1 MSRARFARYGV
12 NKGAKEADS
21 AIPGA
26 TVAQPTF
33 LEGNRQ
39 ALIAVVPMSHTA
51 HIPSHRKP
59 RRSASKLALR
69 AGVAGG
75 VLGTIAVAGAAGPA
89 NAEPV
94 TETIEMPTLGSLD
107 TAGLASAV
115 AASAEAS
122 QQEALDQS
130 LESQENAALQKAA
143 KEAKKAKAEA
153 DRKAEAERAEKARA
167 EAEAKA
173 KAEQERLEAEAR
185 ASRDRERTQLRTTST
200 SDNSSSGSNA
210 SDSGSSTGSSDSGS
224 STGSSNNET
233 QAPSGSAASIVAFAR
248 AQVGDAY
255 VRGGTGPNSWDCSG
269 LVQAAYAQAGIDL
282 PRISYD
288 QSSMGTSVSLSNL
301 QPGDILYWG
310 SRSGSYHVAIYVG
323 GGKYVGAQNSST
335 GVVEHSLDWD
345 TPSGAVRIL

>member
-1 MSRARFARYGV
+1 
-12 NKGAKEADS
+12 
-21 AIPGA
+21 
-26 TVAQPTF
+26 
-33 LEGNRQ
+33 
-39 ALIAVVPMSHTA
+39 MSHTA

-94 TETIEMPTLGSLD
+94 TETIEMPTLGSLE
-107 TAGLASAV
+107 TGAGLASAV

-130 LESQENAALQKAA
+130 LQSQENLALQKAA
-143 KEAKKAKAEA
+143 QEAKKAKSEA
-153 DRKAEAERAEKARA
+153 DRKAAAEKAEKARLQA

-173 KAEQERLEAEAR
+173 EQERKDAQER
-185 ASRDRERTQLRTTST
+185 SSRTSQRTQLAST
-200 SDNSSSGSNA
+200 SAGDDGGSSTG
-210 SDSGSSTGSSDSGS
+210 GSSTGSDDSD
-224 STGSSNNET
+224 T
-233 QAPSGSAASIVAFAR
+233 QAPSGSAAAIVAFAR
-248 AQVGDAY
+248 AQVGDSY
-255 VRGGTGPNSWDCSG
+255 VTGGTGPNSWDCSG
-269 LVQAAYAQAGIDL
+269 LVQAAYRQAGIDL
-282 PRISYD
+282 PRISYE
-288 QSSMGTSVSLSNL
+288 QSSMGSSVSLSNL

-335 GVVEHSLDWD
+335 GVVERSLDWD
-345 TPSGAVRIL
+345 TPSGAVRLL

>member
-1 MSRARFARYGV
+1 
-12 NKGAKEADS
+12 
-21 AIPGA
+21 
-26 TVAQPTF
+26 
-33 LEGNRQ
+33 
-39 ALIAVVPMSHTA
+39 MSHTA

-107 TAGLASAV
+107 AAGGLASAV

-122 QQEALDQS
+122 QQEALDQNLQT
-130 LESQENAALQKAA
+130 LEDAALHKAA

-153 DRKAEAERAEKARA
+153 ERKAAAERAEKARL
-167 EAEAKA
+167 
-173 KAEQERLEAEAR
+173 KAEQERKEAAER
-185 ASRDRERTQLRTTST
+185 ASRDAARTQLSTTS
-200 SDNSSSGSNA
+200 SSN
-210 SDSGSSTGSSDSGS
+210 DSGSSSSDSGS
-224 STGSSNNET
+224 TASESGSSQT
-233 QAPSGSAASIVAFAR
+233 QAPTGSAAAIVAFAR
-248 AQVGDAY
+248 AQIGDAY
-255 VRGGTGPNSWDCSG
+255 VSGGTGPNSWDCSG
-269 LVQAAYAQAGIDL
+269 LVQAAYRAAGIDL
-282 PRISYD
+282 PRISYE
-288 QSSMGTSVSLSNL
+288 QSSMGTEVSLSNL

-323 GGKYVGAQNSST
+323 GGKYVGAQNPSS

>member
-1 MSRARFARYGV
+1 
-12 NKGAKEADS
+12 
-21 AIPGA
+21 
-26 TVAQPTF
+26 
-33 LEGNRQ
+33 
-39 ALIAVVPMSHTA
+39 MSHTA

-94 TETIEMPTLGSLD
+94 TETIEMPTLGSLEAG
-107 TAGLASAV
+107 TGLASAV

-130 LESQENAALQKAA
+130 LQTQENLALQKAA

-153 DRKAEAERAEKARA
+153 DRKAAAEKAEKARLKA

-173 KAEQERLEAEAR
+173 EQERKEAQER
-185 ASRDRERTQLRTTST
+185 ASRASERTQLAATS
-200 SDNSSSGSNA
+200 A
-210 SDSGSSTGSSDSGS
+210 SDSGSSDSGS
-224 STGSSNNET
+224 SAGSDESQT
-233 QAPSGSAASIVAFAR
+233 QAPSGSAAAIVAFAR
-248 AQVGDAY
+248 AQVGDSY
-255 VRGGTGPNSWDCSG
+255 VTGGTGPNSWDCSG
-269 LVQAAYAQAGIDL
+269 LVQAAYRQAGIDL

-323 GGKYVGAQNSST
+323 GGNYVGAQNSST
-335 GVVEHSLDWD
+335 GVVERSLDWD
-345 TPSGAVRIL
+345 MPSGAVRLL

>member
-1 MSRARFARYGV
+1 
-12 NKGAKEADS
+12 
-21 AIPGA
+21 
-26 TVAQPTF
+26 
-33 LEGNRQ
+33 
-39 ALIAVVPMSHTA
+39 MSHTA

-107 TAGLASAV
+107 GATGLASAV

-130 LESQENAALQKAA
+130 LQSREDAALQTAA

-153 DRKAEAERAEKARA
+153 ERKAAAERAEEARL
-167 EAEAKA
+167 
-173 KAEQERLEAEAR
+173 KAEQERKEAAER
-185 ASRDRERTQLRTTST
+185 ASRDSARTQLSSTST
-200 SDNSSSGSNA
+200 SN
-210 SDSGSSTGSSDSGS
+210 DSGSSSSDSGS
-224 STGSSNNET
+224 TASENDSQT
-233 QAPSGSAASIVAFAR
+233 QAPSGSAAAIVAFAR
-248 AQVGDAY
+248 AQIGDAY
-255 VRGGTGPNSWDCSG
+255 VSGGTGPNSWDCSG
-269 LVQAAYAQAGIDL
+269 LVQAAYKAAGIDL
-282 PRISYD
+282 PRISYQ

-301 QPGDILYWG
+301 QPGDVLYWG

-323 GGKYVGAQNSST
+323 GGKYVGAQNPSS
-335 GVVEHSLDWD
+335 GVVEHTMDWD

>member
-1 MSRARFARYGV
+1 
-12 NKGAKEADS
+12 
-21 AIPGA
+21 
-26 TVAQPTF
+26 
-33 LEGNRQ
+33 
-39 ALIAVVPMSHTA
+39 MSHTA

-115 AASAEAS
+115 AASAETS

-130 LESQENAALQKAA
+130 LQAQENAALQKAA

-173 KAEQERLEAEAR
+173 AAEKAEQERQEAAER
-185 ASRDRERTQLRTTST
+185 ASRDRARTQLSTTST
-200 SDNSSSGSNA
+200 SDNSSSGSSV
-210 SDSGSSTGSSDSGS
+210 SDSGSGSSTGSSDSGS
-224 STGSSNNET
+224 SAGSSTET
-233 QAPSGSAASIVAFAR
+233 QAPSGSAAAIVAFAR

-269 LVQAAYAQAGIDL
+269 LVQAAYAAAGIDL

>member
-1 MSRARFARYGV
+1 MS
-12 NKGAKEADS
+12 
-21 AIPGA
+21 
-26 TVAQPTF
+26 Q
-33 LEGNRQ
+33 
-39 ALIAVVPMSHTA
+39 TA

-107 TAGLASAV
+107 VGTNLASAV

-130 LESQENAALQKAA
+130 LQSLEQTAFQKASQ
-143 KEAKKAKAEA
+143 EAKKAKAEA
-153 DRKAEAERAEKARA
+153 DRKAAAERAEKARLKAEKERQEAA
-167 EAEAKA
+167 EA
-173 KAEQERLEAEAR
+173 AER
-185 ASRDRERTQLRTTST
+185 ASRTSTRTQLAS
-200 SDNSSSGSNA
+200 NSSSNDGGSSSSSSDSGSRA
-210 SDSGSSTGSSDSGS
+210 SDSGSRS
-224 STGSSNNET
+224 E
-233 QAPSGSAASIVAFAR
+233 APSGSAASIVAFAR

-255 VRGGTGPNSWDCSG
+255 ISGSTGPNAWDCSG
-269 LVQAAYAQAGIDL
+269 LVQAAYRAAGIDL
-282 PRISYD
+282 PRISYQ
-288 QSSMGTSVSLSNL
+288 QSSRGSSVSLSDL

-335 GVVEHSLDWD
+335 GVVERSLDWD
-345 TPSGAVRIL
+345 PPSGAVRIL